1 MNSFNIAAINAFK
14 DNYIWALVHSTTK
27 TALVVDPGEAQP
39 VIDFLEARHLSLQA
53 ILITHH
59 HADHRGGIPI
69 LAKKYS
75 PVIYGPQHADINP
88 TVIIDTVTHLDIP
101 LFGKF
106 NVVRIPGHTLE
117 HTAYYHETGLLFSG
131 DTLFSA
137 GCGRV
142 FEGTYEQ
149 MYHSLLK
156 LSSFPDDTKIYFKV
170 IVQKTVLDQWVQTCQ
185 VVKKLKLSS
194 YLNTSNMHVFDEK
207 CIIRKV
213 NSPEEI
219 IYRFYKVRKQHYIT
233 RKKWLLE
240 KYEAESDLLESK
252 IRFIQLVIT
261 EQIIIFHKKKD
272 FIMKQITKFDEI
284 KPFVKVNESW
294 EYLLD
299 LKIHMFTEEKI
310 KELEEKIQKVTIE
323 LETLRS
329 TSIETLWINELT
341 LLFKN

>member
-1 MNSFNIAAINAFK
+1 MNSFNIVAINAFK

-39 VIDFLEARHLSLQA
+39 VIDFLEAKNLSLQA

-75 PVIYGPQHADINP
+75 PIIYGPQHADINP
-88 TVIIDTVTHLDIP
+88 TVIIDTVTLLDIP

-156 LSSFPDDTKIYFKV
+156 LSSFPDDTKIYCGHEYTLANLAFAQAV
-170 IVQKTVLDQWVQTCQ
+170 EPCNPDIQQMMIESE
-185 VVKKLKLSS
+185 KKRHINIPTLPSTL
-194 YLNTSNMHVFDEK
+194 LTEK
-207 CIIRKV
+207 KV
-213 NSPEEI
+213 NPFLRCDIATVIASVE
-219 IYRFYKVRKQHYIT
+219 KQT
-233 RKKWLLE
+233 G
-240 KYEAESDLLESK
+240 
-252 IRFIQLVIT
+252 
-261 EQIIIFHKKKD
+261 QI
-272 FIMKQITKFDEI
+272 
-284 KPFVKVNESW
+284 
-294 EYLLD
+294 
-299 LKIHMFTEEKI
+299 LKTPIDVFR
-310 KELEEKIQKVTIE
+310 EL
-323 LETLRS
+323 R
-329 TSIETLWINELT
+329 LW
-341 LLFKN
+341 KNNF